1 MRADEIEMKL
11 IGKLV
16 LGLLF
21 VAVLIAVGAAQ
32 SNDSG
37 CSVHLQDGST
47 ATKMSFDNIREVRYG
62 EISLICGSG
71 PGNASM
77 YNTLEL
83 NGQTDANKDSCP
95 AALWNNVSEDA
106 MAQQFS
112 VPSVWKNGP
121 RFWVVDWIQ
130 LPVGTELDFN
140 GLKARWFAYPTYPP
154 NIQSLGITA
163 GSYITTYVKR
173 DSNMTW
179 YQGKPV
185 FMLIDPSGT
194 PWVMQAAAMIVDQNL
209 TYNDLFT
216 LGDKLQMP
224 AGWKY
229 QTKVL
234 TQDLKVKPFS
244 NGTAII
250 TQDSLG
256 NSYDACVNGTA
267 NYIP

>member
-1 MRADEIEMKL
+1 MKFFGNL
-11 IGKLV
+11 G

-37 CSVHLQDGST
+37 CSVHLQYGKNAVMT
-47 ATKMSFDNIREVRYG
+47 TFDNIRDVRYG

-106 MAQQFS
+106 MAQQFG

-121 RFWVVDWIQ
+121 RFWTVETIT
-130 LPVGTELDFN
+130 LPLGTELDFN
-140 GLKARWFAYPTYPP
+140 GLNARWFAYPTYPP

-163 GSYITTYVKR
+163 GSYIKTYVKR
-173 DSNMTW
+173 ESTMTF
-179 YQGKPV
+179 YKDKPV
-185 FMLIDPSGT
+185 FMLIDPSGN
-194 PWVMQAAAMIVDQNL
+194 PYVMQAAAMIVNQNL

-216 LGDKLQMP
+216 LGNTLQMP

-234 TQDLKVKPFS
+234 PQNLTITALS

-256 NSYDACVNGTA
+256 NSYDICINGTC